1 MPSFT
6 PDGDSGASATAREP
20 PGSGLRVLSSGS
32 KQKTPT
38 TNPQP
43 GTQNPEPSFCP
54 QPGTHNREPSFCP
67 QPGTQNP
74 QPSLPKGQALSAFLF
89 HLQAEGASPLTV
101 SVYARDL
108 DRVLTVLEE
117 THHAVQLLKITQ
129 AQLEYTLNSQ
139 ALTQSR
145 KHTPLA
151 PATRH
156 RQRAAVKS
164 FFTWAHRQ
172 GHIADNPATNLKLGR
187 LPRKPPVFLSEGEKK
202 RLLKVMRD
210 RSSPLAR
217 RDRVLIEVFLG
228 TGIRLAEL
236 ASLNTDDVDLDAK
249 HLRVRVKGGE
259 VQVKFLKT
267 DLRILLRRHLKER
280 KHLMAVPGDTE
291 AMFLSNQGKRLS
303 TRQISRR
310 LDEWVSAAGITKHI
324 TPHKLRHTF
333 ATHLYAKTGNLL
345 LVKRA
350 MGHKDIGSTQVYTHL
365 SDDALEDA
373 LEQL

>member
-1 MPSFT
+1 MN
-6 PDGDSGASATAREP
+6 
-20 PGSGLRVLSSGS
+20 
-32 KQKTPT
+32 Q
-38 TNPQP
+38 
-43 GTQNPEPSFCP
+43 
-54 QPGTHNREPSFCP
+54 
-67 QPGTQNP
+67 
-74 QPSLPKGQALSAFLF
+74 QPSLPLGQALQAFLF

-108 DRVLTVLEE
+108 NRVLTVLEE
-117 THHAVQLLKITQ
+117 THHAVPLWQVTP
-129 AQLEYTLNSQ
+129 AQLEVTLNTE

-151 PATRH
+151 PATQH
-156 RQRAAVKS
+156 RRRAAVKS
-164 FFTWAHRQ
+164 FFTWAERQ
-172 GHIADNPATNLKLGR
+172 GHIAENPAANLKLGR

-202 RLLKVMRD
+202 RLLKVLRD
-210 RSSPLAR
+210 RTSPLAR
-217 RDRVLIEVFLG
+217 RDRVVIELFLG

-259 VQVKFLKT
+259 IQVKFLKT

-280 KHLMAVPGDTE
+280 MHMVAVPGDTE
-291 AMFLSNQGKRLS
+291 AMFLSNQGRRLS
-303 TRQISRR
+303 SRQIARR
-310 LDEWVSAAGITKHI
+310 LDEWVNAAGITKHI

-333 ATHLYAKTGNLL
+333 ATHLYGKTGNLL

-350 MGHKDIGSTQVYTHL
+350 MGHRDIGSTQVYTHL
-365 SDDALEDA
+365 SDESLEEA

>member
-1 MPSFT
+1 MP
-6 PDGDSGASATAREP
+6 
-20 PGSGLRVLSSGS
+20 
-32 KQKTPT
+32 PT
-38 TNPQP
+38 FPEP
-43 GTQNPEPSFCP
+43 GTQNSEPEKPLAPARGFSAAA
-54 QPGTHNREPSFCP
+54 G
-67 QPGTQNP
+67 
-74 QPSLPKGQALSAFLF
+74 ALSPDRVLAAFLS

-108 DRVLTVLEE
+108 NRVLTELEK
-117 THHAVQLLKITQ
+117 THNGPDFFQLSQITAVK
-129 AQLEYTLNSQ
+129 LECTLNTA

-172 GHIADNPATNLKLGR
+172 GHVAGNPAANLKLGR
-187 LPRKPPVFLSEGEKK
+187 LPRKPPVFLSEAEKK
-202 RLLKVMRD
+202 RLLKVLRD
-210 RSSPLAR
+210 RTSPLAR

-259 VQVKFLKT
+259 IQVKFLKT

-350 MGHKDIGSTQVYTHL
+350 MGHRDIGSTQVYTHL
-365 SDDALEDA
+365 SDESLEEA